1 MVRHIRD
8 TIVLALC
15 ATLVSTG
22 CATARTPHVNSVS
35 SPDQAGTRRVLIE
48 YTQSLPRGADVR
60 VSRSSGRS
68 LRGTL
73 MKATDQSLVIQPR
86 TRLPE
91 PPVDIPFND
100 VLEVTPE
107 HHGGTSVAKAIGI
120 GAAAGAAAMLTVL
133 LVMFAV
139 YGD

>member
-1 MVRHIRD
+1 MVRHRRN
-8 TIVLALC
+8 TIVWILC
-15 ATLVSTG
+15 ATLGSTG
-22 CATARTPHVNSVS
+22 CASARTPRVNSA
-35 SPDQAGTRRVLIE
+35 PPLDQASTRRVLVE
-48 YTQSLPRGADVR
+48 YAQSLPPGSDVR
-60 VSRSSGRS
+60 VSRSNGRS

-91 PPVDIPFND
+91 PAVEISFSD

-107 HHGGTSVAKAIGI
+107 HHGGSVARSIGI
-120 GAAAGAAAMLTVL
+120 GAAAGAAAMLTIL